1 MMQQKQSY
9 DILDLIELF
18 MEIRKVQLQENG
30 WWLEELRQEK
40 EIDIKVETGKQNNI
54 Q

>member
-1 MMQQKQSY
+1 
-9 DILDLIELF
+9 

-40 EIDIKVETGKQNNI
+40 ERDIKVETGKTKQYSIKVMNP
-54 Q
+54 